1 MNEIEKSYKK
11 ATITALRI
19 GFIAVLIVL
28 SYAIIK
34 PFILPLAWGII
45 IAVAIYPMHKKFSA
59 LLGGREKLSS
69 IIITLVLLSVLIVP
83 SIFFIDSAASGIS
96 NLSRQISS
104 GSFAIPQPTADVAN
118 WPVIGKPIYNLW
130 VLAATNFE
138 EFLIKFQPQIVEYAP
153 KLLSSAAGLGGTL
166 LLFVISIIIAG
177 VLLPTSE
184 AAEKAAKSI
193 FTTLV
198 GEYGS
203 EFVGLSA
210 ATIRSVVQGV
220 IGVALIQSLL
230 GGIGIWL
237 IGIPAAGLWALIILL
252 LAIMQLPPLLI
263 LLPLAI
269 YAFTFADTT
278 PAVIFL
284 IWSILVSMSDAFLKP
299 LFLGRGVDVPMLAVL
314 LGAIGGMILGGIIG
328 LFVGAVVL
336 AISYKVFKA
345 ILVENVLEEEELE

>member
-1 MNEIEKSYKK
+1 MINESEQSYRK
-11 ATITALRI
+11 ATVTALRL
-19 GFIAVLIVL
+19 GFLAILIML
-28 SYAIIK
+28 SYAIIQ
-34 PFILPLAWGII
+34 PFILPILWGII
-45 IAVAIYPMHKKFSA
+45 IAVAIYPVHKKLSA
-59 LLGGREKLSS
+59 LLGNREKLSS
-69 IIITLVLLSVLIVP
+69 TIIVLVLLAVLIVP
-83 SIFFIDSAASGIS
+83 SIFFIDSAVSGIKS
-96 NLSRQISS
+96 LAAQISS
-104 GSFAIPQPTADVAN
+104 GSFAIPLPTADVAS
-118 WPVIGKPIYNLW
+118 WPVVGKPIYEIWL
-130 VLAATNFE
+130 LAATNFE

-177 VLLPTSE
+177 VLMPTAE
-184 AAEKAAKSI
+184 ASEKAAKSI

-198 GEYGS
+198 GEYGE
-203 EFVGLSA
+203 EFVGLST

-230 GGIGIWL
+230 GGIGIWA
-237 IGIPAAGLWALIILL
+237 IGIPAAGLWAIIILL

-284 IWSILVSMSDAFLKP
+284 IWSIIVSMSDAFLKP

-314 LGAIGGMILGGIIG
+314 LGAIGGMIMAGIIG

-345 ILVENVLEEEELE
+345 ILVENVLEEEKQ